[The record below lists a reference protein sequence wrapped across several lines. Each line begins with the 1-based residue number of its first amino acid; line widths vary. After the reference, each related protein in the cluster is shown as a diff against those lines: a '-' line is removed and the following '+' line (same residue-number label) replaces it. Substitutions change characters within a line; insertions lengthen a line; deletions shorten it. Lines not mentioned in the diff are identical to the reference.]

1 MRLKNHRSLN
11 PNDAD
16 RNADFDPDCL
26 GQCRRRFG
34 AIAPTVTLVTNDN
47 WMEFTVR
54 YVVHY
59 KRRRRTKDE
68 LFTRILDEFLATEA
82 KVAFASA
89 TFQLVEAPTLNVNVR
104 SNSA

>member
-1 MRLKNHRSLN
+1 M
-11 PNDAD
+11 
-16 RNADFDPDCL
+16 
-26 GQCRRRFG
+26 
-34 AIAPTVTLVTNDN
+34 
-47 WMEFTVR
+47 R

-68 LFTRILDEFLATEA
+68 LFTRILDEFLATEG